1 MYKLCVFAG
10 TADGRQLVER
20 LAGQAE
26 ILACAATEYGGELL
40 EEIPG
45 VEVSAQRLDES
56 QMEELF
62 RQRQFDCVIDA
73 THPYAPIVT
82 ENIRSACEKTDTS
95 YLRLL
100 RDGGLPEGCL
110 FADSTAQ
117 AVEMLKTL
125 PGNILLTTGSKE
137 LAAYAA
143 LPDYAQRVYARVLP
157 VEASVAACRETGL
170 PAAHIYAVQGPFP
183 EELNV
188 AMLHACNA
196 QILVTKQTGS
206 KGGFFEKVSAAQ
218 KAGVTLLVIGRPE
231 SAPGVSFGEAMRLLQ
246 QRFDFR
252 MTPQVTVVG
261 IGPGDRDHETV
272 AAARAIAQADCLIG
286 ADRMLEAVAAP
297 GQLKISAIAPE
308 AIRDAIAAHP
318 ECGRFAVVMAGDVGF
333 YSGTKKL
340 LPLLTD
346 CKVHL
351 EPGLSS
357 LQCLCARLGVSYE
370 DVFCLSLHG
379 REGDAAAAVLRHPKV
394 FALVGGQDGM
404 KKLCASLA
412 DAGLGEISVAVGERL
427 GYPDEKITRGTAA
440 ELAGKN
446 FDKLSVAL
454 LTGGGFGT
462 VTHGLPDS
470 AFQRGSHADGTVVP
484 MTKGEV
490 RSVALSKLALTRNAV
505 CWDIGA
511 GTGSVSIEMALQ
523 ADLGHT
529 YAVEKKPE
537 ALALLQE
544 NARRLPAANLTAVS
558 GLAPEA
564 CLDLP
569 APTHA
574 FIGGSSGNMEAILNA
589 CWDKNPHCRIV
600 AAAVALETV
609 AELTRLSKLHPAE
622 ILTLTAA
629 QAHKVGPYSMMQGQN
644 PIYLFTFNGK

>member
-45 VEVSAQRLDES
+45 VEVSAQRLDEN

-82 ENIRSACEKTDTS
+82 ENIRSACEKTGTS

-261 IGPGDRDHETV
+261 IGPGDEVIAPSNTFIATV
-272 AAARAIAQADCLIG
+272 LAISYAGAAPVLVEPTLESYNIDPTRIEAAVTPRTKAIMAVHLYGQCAPMDEINAIAHA
-286 ADRMLEAVAAP
+286 
-297 GQLKISAIAPE
+297 
-308 AIRDAIAAHP
+308 
-318 ECGRFAVVMAGDVGF
+318 
-333 YSGTKKL
+333 
-340 LPLLTD
+340 
-346 CKVHL
+346 
-351 EPGLSS
+351 
-357 LQCLCARLGVSYE
+357 
-370 DVFCLSLHG
+370 
-379 REGDAAAAVLRHPKV
+379 
-394 FALVGGQDGM
+394 
-404 KKLCASLA
+404 
-412 DAGLGEISVAVGERL
+412 
-427 GYPDEKITRGTAA
+427 
-440 ELAGKN
+440 
-446 FDKLSVAL
+446 
-454 LTGGGFGT
+454 
-462 VTHGLPDS
+462 HGLK
-470 AFQRGSHADGTVVP
+470 V
-484 MTKGEV
+484 
-490 RSVALSKLALTRNAV
+490 
-505 CWDIGA
+505 
-511 GTGSVSIEMALQ
+511 IE
-523 ADLGHT
+523 D
-529 YAVEKKPE
+529 
-537 ALALLQE
+537 
-544 NARRLPAANLTAVS
+544 
-558 GLAPEA
+558 
-564 CLDLP
+564 
-569 APTHA
+569 
-574 FIGGSSGNMEAILNA
+574 
-589 CWDKNPHCRIV
+589 
-600 AAAVALETV
+600 
-609 AELTRLSKLHPAE
+609 
-622 ILTLTAA
+622 AA
-629 QAHKVGPYSMMQGQN
+629 QAHGATYKGRRAGSLGDAAGFSFYPGKNLGALGDAGCVTTNDDALAERIRALGNYGSDYKYHHVYKGQN
-644 PIYLFTFNGK
+644 SRLDELQAAFLAAKLPHLDAMNAERRRIAARYLAEMHNPAVTLPAELPDCTHVWHIFAVRCADRNALEKHLNARGIGTNKHYPTPIHLQGAYAELGLGRGALPLAEEISATELSLPMFYGMTDAQVQAVIDAVNEFEG